1 MLDYTYNLNAD
12 TNYEVPIFF
21 HKFIN
26 TYSKGIFIS
35 LVAPV
40 SAGRV
45 SPGGCAGS
53 DGCADSC
60 VCAKQNRK
68 VCGIMHMTII
78 KLMAIE
84 QI

>member
-35 LVAPV
+35 LFAPV

-53 DGCADSC
+53 DG
-60 VCAKQNRK
+60 CAKQNRK